1 MIGRPGFLCSISSLL
16 LFAVTA
22 TESAAVQGVEGCEEV
37 FVGAGWSGVY
47 SFYRRILDDP
57 TRGPKACL
65 FEESWRVGG
74 RTYSVHTNQTS
85 EDSNNGFVI
94 DVGAYRFSPDM
105 HLPGDLILKDL
116 KLDTECYAEDCP
128 SPKEENFLEFEYD
141 APLRR
146 IVDPISRLP
155 AGYATAMWKMVE
167 IAESLGG
174 RVFLQ
179 TPLMKLAVDDEYE
192 TISLEFEDTVK
203 HEPVVVP
210 SPSVVVL
217 NLPRA
222 KLFQIQGVE
231 DSLEPDTV
239 KTLKCIASDFPTKF
253 GVENG
258 RDRMAE
264 RKFHTALEK
273 AYLYYSDAWWRTVL
287 HKPEGFFPA
296 EFPGVPSPM
305 TKDCCSTLDFT
316 MDQYLVIVL
325 ANAMVGWR
333 FFTILVTKRYTHL
346 RLLLIPMILSAAFGT
361 RTDPAL

>member
-1 MIGRPGFLCSISSLL
+1 MIGSSRFLSAVSSLL
-16 LFAVTA
+16 LFAPTA
-22 TESAAVQGVEGCEEV
+22 AEATSAQSVEGCEEV

-47 SFYRRILDDP
+47 SFYRRITDDP

-85 EDSNNGFVI
+85 PDNKNGFVV

-146 IVDPISRLP
+146 IVDPTTRLP
-155 AGYATAMWKMVE
+155 AGYATAMWKMIE
-167 IAESLGG
+167 IAKSLGG

-179 TPLMKLAVDDEYE
+179 TPLLKIDDDGE
-192 TISLEFEDTVK
+192 TLSLEFEDTLK
-203 HEPVVVP
+203 HTAVVVP

-222 KLFQIQGVE
+222 KLFQIEGVE

-239 KTLKCIASDFPTKF
+239 KTLKCIASDFPTRF
-253 GVENG
+253 GAENG

-264 RKFHTALEK
+264 SKFHTALEK

-296 EFPGVPSPM
+296 EFPGVPSPDD
-305 TKDCCSTLDFT
+305 K
-316 MDQYLVIVL
+316 
-325 ANAMVGWR
+325 G
-333 FFTILVTKRYTHL
+333 
-346 RLLLIPMILSAAFGT
+346 LLFNV
-361 RTDPAL
+361 R